1 MTDIIIDTCTLVH
14 ANNPESSYFDF
25 SVDFINKMFVNQTL
39 CTVDDGFSLN
49 ETENKSYIA
58 LEYMKHLQPGS
69 LGFNLIL
76 HLALNQ
82 RLDFV
87 SNKIPNNVKNYIEQ
101 IIRNKKD
108 RYFLRV
114 AYNSVEKTLASHDF
128 TDYQKKKRKVIK
140 RDLNIS
146 IVTAE
151 EIIDEL

>member
-14 ANNPESSYFDF
+14 ANNSESPYFDS
-25 SVDFINKMFVNQTL
+25 SVELINKMFGNQTL

-49 ETENKSYIA
+49 ETQNKSYIA
-58 LEYMKHLQPGS
+58 LEYIKHLQPGS
-69 LGFNLIL
+69 LGFNLIV

-87 SNKIPNNVKNYIEQ
+87 SNKIPNNVKKYTER

-108 RYFLRV
+108 RYFIRV
-114 AYNSVEKTLASHDF
+114 TYNSVEKTLASHDF
-128 TDYQKKKRKVIK
+128 TDYQIDKRKLIK

-151 EIIDEL
+151 EINDEL